1 MRLGGEAWSKVSRS
15 VADPGRLIFRVS
27 AKIRLVEPKLQ
38 RRRPNSEVA
47 RLRAKLADGAI
58 DAFSVRVSTL
68 WRMFR
73 DRAEF

>member
-1 MRLGGEAWSKVSRS
+1 MVKSFKICGRPPPLDFPRLCK
-15 VADPGRLIFRVS
+15 DQIGRTYAS
-27 AKIRLVEPKLQ
+27 AQ
-38 RRRPNSEVA
+38 TTHSEMA